1 MSVAH
6 NHRTTAARKV
16 YAAPK
21 LQRFGGIGA
30 LTAGGVGSVQESM
43 SAMGMGC
50 GNAHKKYC

>member
-50 GNAHKKYC
+50 GNARKKYC